1 MSNYL
6 KCLKK
11 VNGKSTGI
19 FAAGVLF
26 GTAGIKVLASK
37 DAKKLYTNCTAAI
50 LRAKSCVM
58 KTATTI
64 QENAE
69 DIYAEAQ
76 QINEERAAA
85 EEVVT
90 DVEEVDAEEADANET
105 DVEESF
111 KETETEEV

>member
-1 MSNYL
+1 MIKL
-6 KCLKK
+6 DKK
-11 VNGKSTGI
+11 HSSL

-26 GTAGIKVLASK
+26 GTAGIKLLSSK
-37 DAKKLYTNCTAAI
+37 DAKKVYTNCTAAI

-111 KETETEEV
+111 KETETEEA

>member
-1 MSNYL
+1 ML
-6 KCLKK
+6 DILKK
-11 VNGKSTGI
+11 IDIKKTGI

-26 GTAGIKVLASK
+26 GTAGVKVLGSK
-37 DAKKLYTNCTAAI
+37 DAKKVYTNCTAAA
-50 LRAKSCVM
+50 LRAKDCVM

-85 EEVVT
+85 EEAENIEDEFEDVVEDT
-90 DVEEVDAEEADANET
+90 TEDAE
-105 DVEESF
+105 
-111 KETETEEV
+111 